1 MNFLDTVVE
10 RRKAR
15 LKAEFGSL
23 TQGELE
29 RRLRPERAHR
39 PFENVEIVR
48 SLDDVCVIAEVKKAS
63 PSAGAIA
70 PDCVAAEQAM
80 RYRRGGACA
89 ISVLTEPE
97 YFGGSFADLEAVA
110 AVTELPLLCKDFVV
124 DPVQLYIAQ
133 ASGADGVLLMTSVL
147 GSDLGRYMDLARS
160 IGIGPLV
167 EVIDLD
173 ELDMACGLGARAVA
187 VNARD
192 LRTLEVDTAHQ
203 MRVLEE
209 AAGCDVVV
217 VAASGIRTRADVEAA
232 AAAGADAVLVGE
244 TLMRAPIPED
254 VLADLTGVRKG
265 ARQ

>member
-1 MNFLDTVVE
+1 MNFLETVVE

-23 TQGELE
+23 TQGELKQ
-29 RRLRPERAHR
+29 RLRPERAHR
-39 PFENVEIVR
+39 AFENVEIVR
-48 SLDDVCVIAEVKKAS
+48 ALEDVCVIAEVKKAS

-70 PDCVAAEQAM
+70 PDCVAAEQAL
-80 RYRRGGACA
+80 RYRRGGACG

-110 AVTELPLLCKDFVV
+110 AVTELPLMCKDFVV
-124 DPVQLYIAQ
+124 DPIQLYMAQ
-133 ASGADGVLLMTSVL
+133 ASGADGVLLMVSVL
-147 GSDLGRYMDLARS
+147 GTELERYIELARS
-160 IGIGPLV
+160 IGLGPLI

-203 MRVLEE
+203 MLVLEE
-209 AAGCDVVV
+209 ASGCDVVV

-244 TLMRAPIPED
+244 TLMRSPSPED
-254 VLADLTGVRKG
+254 ALRELTGVRKG
-265 ARQ
+265 ARL

>member
-10 RRKAR
+10 CRKAR

-23 TQGELE
+23 TQDQLE
-29 RRLRPERAHR
+29 GRLRPERSHR
-39 PFENVEIVR
+39 PFEDVEIVR
-48 SLDDVCVIAEVKKAS
+48 ALEDICVIAEVKKAS

-70 PDCVAAEQAM
+70 PDCVAAEQAF
-80 RYRRGGACA
+80 RYRRGGACG

-124 DPVQLYIAQ
+124 DPIQLYIAQ
-133 ASGADGVLLMTSVL
+133 ASGADGVLLMASVL
-147 GSDLGRYMDLARS
+147 GAELGRYIELARS
-160 IGIGPLV
+160 IGLGPLI

-203 MRVLEE
+203 MLVLEE
-209 AAGCDVVV
+209 ASECGVVV
-217 VAASGIRTRADVEAA
+217 VAASGIRTRVDVEAA

-244 TLMRAPIPED
+244 TLMRSPTPED